1 MRYEFM
7 GSKLRRFATRRAQR
21 RLVDSFL
28 LSVAA
33 IHSARALRPLITHQ
47 LGASLWNRMRIGFT
61 LSFSQPCSGHSNLC
75 GNLIAPGT
83 GFTTSFALH
92 FGQFKRSP
100 FAAM

>member
-1 MRYEFM
+1 
-7 GSKLRRFATRRAQR
+7 
-21 RLVDSFL
+21 
-28 LSVAA
+28 
-33 IHSARALRPLITHQ
+33 
-47 LGASLWNRMRIGFT
+47 MRIGFT

-83 GFTTSFALH
+83 GFTISFALH

>member
-1 MRYEFM
+1 M
-7 GSKLRRFATRRAQR
+7 
-21 RLVDSFL
+21 DSFW

-33 IHSARALRPLITHQ
+33 IRSAGFGPFITHQ
-47 LGASLWNRMRIGFT
+47 FGASLWNRMRIGFT

-83 GFTTSFALH
+83 GFTISFALH